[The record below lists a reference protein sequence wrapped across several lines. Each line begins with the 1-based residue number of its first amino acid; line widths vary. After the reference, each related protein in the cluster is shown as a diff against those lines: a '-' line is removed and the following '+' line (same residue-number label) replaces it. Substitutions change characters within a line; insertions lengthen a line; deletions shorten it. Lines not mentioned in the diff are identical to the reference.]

1 MALSASGSLC
11 DGGPFSGTGTGK
23 GRETGTGADADAGVG
38 IYSLDMA
45 QTEKKGEQRCSRCE
59 ESTSDL
65 ELQTCMICRSLF
77 CHRCAVIGY
86 GRAFC
91 SDVCRGFFF
100 FGDGEE
106 TEEDF

>member
-1 MALSASGSLC
+1 MPVAIAIAIANDARERERGRARARTRGS
-11 DGGPFSGTGTGK
+11 
-23 GRETGTGADADAGVG
+23 G

-45 QTEKKGEQRCSRCE
+45 QTEKKGDLQCSRCDE
-59 ESTSDL
+59 TFGDY

-77 CHRCAVIGY
+77 CRRCTVSGY
-86 GRAFC
+86 GRGFC

>member
-1 MALSASGSLC
+1 
-11 DGGPFSGTGTGK
+11 
-23 GRETGTGADADAGVG
+23 
-38 IYSLDMA
+38 MA
-45 QTEKKGEQRCSRCE
+45 QAEKKGEHRCSRCDD
-59 ESTSDL
+59 TFADL

-77 CHRCAVIGY
+77 CHRCAVEGY

-100 FGDGEE
+100 HGDGDE